1 MKSKNRVM
9 IVEDHPGYRQ
19 VITRALKGQPD
30 MELISQF
37 GTVEIALRGL
47 DSVSK
52 SETPDLVLLD
62 LNLPGMSGLD
72 AIPWFKK
79 YLPNIKIIILTQSNR
94 ESDILSAISLGAEG
108 YLLKSSTIA
117 QVREAIRV
125 VMAGGSS
132 LDPEVARFI
141 LNTFETKTPVA
152 TSKVELTERELD
164 ILTMIGDGLVKKE
177 IGDRL
182 DISTDTVSYHVKH
195 IYSKLNV
202 PNAPAAVNKAH
213 KQGLFKK

>member
-1 MKSKNRVM
+1 
-9 IVEDHPGYRQ
+9 
-19 VITRALKGQPD
+19 

-37 GTVEIALRGL
+37 GTAEIALRGL
-47 DSVSK
+47 ESSPAK
-52 SETPDLVLLD
+52 ETPDLVLLD

-79 YLPNIKIIILTQSNR
+79 YLPQVKIIILTQSNR
-94 ESDILSAISLGAEG
+94 ESDILSAISLGAKG

-132 LDPEVARFI
+132 LDPDVARFI
-141 LNTFETKTPVA
+141 LNTFEAKPPTPPSDIA
-152 TSKVELTERELD
+152 LSDRELNV
-164 ILTMIGDGLVKKE
+164 LTLIGEGLTKKE
-177 IGDRL
+177 IANRL
-182 DISTDTVSYHVKH
+182 GISTDTVSYHVKH
-195 IYSKLNV
+195 IYDKLNV

-213 KQGLFKK
+213 TQGLFKK